1 MARARASVTQPTDP
15 SKFIAL
21 AGLGFTFLMYAA
33 TAGYVYGGVSFR
45 QAAIEERVAKLEKRV
60 DDFNSVSENV
70 AVVKTQL
77 QSISATLT
85 RLERALETL
94 PSPRK

>member
-1 MARARASVTQPTDP
+1 MAKGRRSVTQPTDP

-21 AGLGFTFLMYAA
+21 AGLGFTFLMNAA

-45 QAAIEERVAKLEKRV
+45 QSAIEDRVSKLEKRV
-60 DDFNSVSENV
+60 DDFNSVSEGV

-77 QSISATLT
+77 QSISATLV
-85 RLERALETL
+85 RLERALEAL
-94 PSPRK
+94 PPARK